1 MDVGAGLYMCDVV
14 KKFTFAISS
23 PDELLF
29 HLFSHVSSSLSIPTL
44 AVHLSFTPRISL
56 ILPTLDCLLPSDL
69 PSRIT
74 GLNTFVFAGGFC

>member
-1 MDVGAGLYMCDVV
+1 LCG
-14 KKFTFAISS
+14 FFRSF
-23 PDELLF
+23 F

-44 AVHLSFTPRISL
+44 AVHLAYTPRISL

-74 GLNTFVFAGGFC
+74 GLNTFVFAGGFKFVEEISMLSELC